1 MDAVP
6 VTAGG
11 RNAAAKRPKT
21 AWALFLRDFRKNAVS
36 EFEGRSGIGKFN
48 NLQKAASAKWK
59 EMSDSEKA
67 VSSSLII
74 FLLYFWLNNR
84 TFCSHGLN

>member
-1 MDAVP
+1 MDAVQ
-6 VTAGG
+6 VTAAAG
-11 RNAAAKRPKT
+11 RNATTKRPKT

-67 VSSSLII
+67 VS
-74 FLLYFWLNNR
+74 FLLKLLRFG
-84 TFCSHGLN
+84 FV